1 MVWDEIRSGSFQFNE
16 EMIESLFGYN
26 PDDKRGGNRRS
37 KLKDG
42 SQPQFIQIIDA
53 KKSQNLAILIKALN
67 LTTEEVRDALLEGNE
82 LPAELLQ
89 TLLRMAPTQEEELKL
104 RLFNG
109 DISELGPSENFL
121 KALVNIPFAFK
132 RIESLMFMMTFKEEV
147 TGIKESFIT
156 LEIASDELKKS
167 RLFLKLLE
175 AVLKTGNRMNDGTYR
190 GGAQAF
196 KLDTLLK
203 LADVK
208 GTDGKTTLLHFVLQE
223 IIRTEGMRALHAAQE
238 NCSISSMKSDDFVE
252 DSTYDSTEDYQSL
265 GLQVVS
271 GISSELGNVKKAA
284 LVDGDGL
291 KSTVSKLGQSL
302 TKIKKFLENEME
314 NPEGDSGFYET
325 LVSFVEH
332 SEGEV
337 TWLVEE
343 EQRISGLVR
352 KTSDYFHG
360 NAGREEGLR
369 LFIVVRDFLVLLD
382 KICAETKLSY
392 AKREKTTGKESSLK
406 RASLDQNSS
415 IQDMRLKLFPAIA
428 DRRVVDS
435 SSDSDD

>member
-1 MVWDEIRSGSFQFNE
+1 MCVIVKFCY
-16 EMIESLFGYN
+16 IL
-26 PDDKRGGNRRS
+26 
-37 KLKDG
+37 
-42 SQPQFIQIIDA
+42 QIA
-53 KKSQNLAILIKALN
+53 C
-67 LTTEEVRDALLEGNE
+67 
-82 LPAELLQ
+82 
-89 TLLRMAPTQEEELKL
+89 
-104 RLFNG
+104 
-109 DISELGPSENFL
+109 
-121 KALVNIPFAFK
+121 
-132 RIESLMFMMTFKEEV
+132 
-147 TGIKESFIT
+147 
-156 LEIASDELKKS
+156 DELKKS
-167 RLFLKLLE
+167 RLFLKILE

-208 GTDGKTTLLHFVLQE
+208 GKDGKTTLLHFVVQE
-223 IIRTEGMRALHAAQE
+223 IIRTEGMKTLRAAQE

-252 DSTYDSTEDYQSL
+252 DPTYDSTEHYQCL

-291 KSTVSKLGQSL
+291 KSSVSRLGQSL

-314 NPEGDSGFYET
+314 NPEGDSGFYEA

-332 SEGEV
+332 SEGEA

-352 KTSDYFHG
+352 KTADYFHG

-369 LFIVVRDFLVLLD
+369 LFIVVREFLVLLD
-382 KICAETKLSY
+382 KICAETKQSY
-392 AKREKTTGKESSLK
+392 AKREKSTGKESSLK

-415 IQDMRLKLFPAIA
+415 IQDMRQKLFPAIA